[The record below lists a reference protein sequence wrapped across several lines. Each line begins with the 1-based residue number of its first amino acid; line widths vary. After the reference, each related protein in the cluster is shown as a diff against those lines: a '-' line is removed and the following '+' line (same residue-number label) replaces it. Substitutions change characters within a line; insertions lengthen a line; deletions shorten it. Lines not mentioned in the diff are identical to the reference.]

1 MSTRVRAILESIE
14 AGEPRRKAWGR
25 AVIGKYRE
33 MFLVTL
39 CAGLAAYGFI
49 MANVLNNQDN
59 ISNTPGGYGAGT
71 ASGRWFLE
79 WLAEFVRGV
88 WGTNTLPVFNGL
100 LSIVFVALAA
110 CLTVSVLELRARPS
124 MILTGLLFVTFPSFA
139 MTMLF
144 MFTVGYYA
152 FALLLTLAGV
162 YAAKNWH
169 GLPGIVAGA
178 ACMAFALGIY
188 QAYLP
193 VAAALFLLIL
203 LRRGCDGQAPVLPIL
218 LNGLRFLA
226 VLALGLSL
234 YMLILRLSL
243 SLGGE
248 VLNDY
253 QQIDEMGKITL
264 SELPAMFAAT
274 YRDFLGLPF
283 SERYAINSTPV
294 IRFAFL
300 CALLSSAALFA
311 WLEVRGQVRRDAKLL
326 NLLFFALFPAAAFG
340 IVIMCYHSNIFGR
353 MVYGAVTA
361 YFLPL
366 VLLEPVREQIPRPGL
381 TVVNGAAAILS
392 ALLFLASVN
401 YIWQSNENYM
411 VLYYTNR
418 QTENYFASMVN
429 RIRALPG
436 YRQDLYIAFIG
447 EDIHDATFYN
457 SVYRHSVHHYGG
469 YTDNSNYLK
478 AGQSYMSHYMGFHQP
493 TVSDDTAR
501 ELADTPEVRAMP
513 CYPDDGSIQ
522 IVGGYIVVKL
532 ED

>member
-1 MSTRVRAILESIE
+1 MLARVREVLDGIE
-14 AGEPRRKAWGR
+14 AGEPRRKAWVR
-25 AVIGKYRE
+25 AVAGKYRE

-39 CAGLAAYGFI
+39 CGGLAAYGFI

-79 WLAEFVRGV
+79 WLAEFVRSV

-100 LSIVFVALAA
+100 LSIVLVALAA

-152 FALLLTLAGV
+152 FALFLTLVGV
-162 YAAKNWH
+162 YAAKNCP
-169 GLPGIVAGA
+169 GVFGIVAGA
-178 ACMAFALGIY
+178 VCMAFALGIY

-203 LRRGCDGQAPVLPIL
+203 LRRGLDGQAPVLAVFL
-218 LNGLRFLA
+218 DGLRFLS
-226 VLALGLSL
+226 VLALGLVL
-234 YMLILRLSL
+234 YMVILRLSL
-243 SLGGE
+243 SYGGE

-253 QQIDEMGKITL
+253 QQIDQMGTIAL
-264 SELPAMFAAT
+264 SELPGMFAAA
-274 YRDFLGLPF
+274 YRDFFNLPF
-283 SERYAINSTPV
+283 REHYAINSTPV

-300 CALLSSAALFA
+300 CALISSVILFA
-311 WLEVRGQVRRDAKLL
+311 WLEVRGQARRDAKLL

-340 IVIMCYHSNIFGR
+340 IVILCYHSNIFGR

-366 VLLEPVREQIPRPGL
+366 VLLEIAREQMPRPGV
-381 TVVNGAAAILS
+381 TAVKGAAALLS
-392 ALLFLASVN
+392 AVFLLASVN

-447 EDIHDATFYN
+447 ENIHDGAFYN
-457 SVYRHSVHHYGG
+457 SVYQHSVHHYGG

-478 AGQSYMSHYMGFHQP
+478 AGKSYMSHYMGFRQP
-493 TVSDDTAR
+493 TASDDTIR
-501 ELADTPEVRAMP
+501 KLADTEEVRAMP
-513 CYPDDGSIQ
+513 CYPDDGSIK
-522 IVGGYIVVKL
+522 IIDGYIVVKL